1 MTQAL
6 EAILIRGKWSD
17 PNLSQILSESY
28 HQLQGIAEELE
39 RFDRELAPDS
49 EQGRRLASVLSRAD
63 KDRQRAYLAR
73 RLMAKVNETARS
85 LVLRAG
91 QHCVTIGKM
100 LKQVVDD
107 VSRGKP
113 QLIINWSEI
122 TGRSQRYLKDQL
134 AGHYKKLYYFVQ
146 LMKLFV

>member
-1 MTQAL
+1 MVA
-6 EAILIRGKWSD
+6 
-17 PNLSQILSESY
+17 
-28 HQLQGIAEELE
+28 
-39 RFDRELAPDS
+39 
-49 EQGRRLASVLSRAD
+49 RAD

-73 RLMAKVNETARS
+73 RLMNKVNETARD
-85 LVLRAG
+85 LLLRAG
-91 QHCVTIGKM
+91 QHFVTVGKI

-122 TGRSQRYLKDQL
+122 ASRSQRNLKEQL
-134 AGHYKKLYYFVQ
+134 VAHYKKLYYFLQ